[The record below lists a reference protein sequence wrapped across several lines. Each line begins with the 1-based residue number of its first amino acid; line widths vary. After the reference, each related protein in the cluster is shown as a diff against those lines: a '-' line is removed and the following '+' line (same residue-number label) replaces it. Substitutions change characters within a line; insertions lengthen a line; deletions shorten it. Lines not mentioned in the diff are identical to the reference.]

1 MKKTERW
8 NRKEIDQAKKRGVE
22 YGEKKREIDRLGAN

>member
-8 NRKEIDQAKKRGVE
+8 NKKEIDQAKKRGGKE
-22 YGEKKREIDRLGAN
+22 RERDRLGAN

>member
-22 YGEKKREIDRLGAN
+22 YGEKRERGDID